1 DWATR
6 FSFCGLVRRL
16 RSTERA
22 STSDRPPGCFGLPID
37 LAPLGLLVRRVT
49 EEGARRRELAEL
61 VAHHVLRHQDRQ
73 ELLAV
78 VNTERQADELRHDGR
93 AARPG
98 LDDLVAARSARRLCL
113 LQQIAVDE
121 RTLPYRA

>member
-1 DWATR
+1 MRISDWSSDVCSSDLQATGM
-6 FSFCGLVRRL
+6 FRL
-16 RSTERA
+16 AHR
-22 STSDRPPGCFGLPID
+22 
-37 LAPLGLLVRRVT
+37 LAPLGLLVRRVA

-61 VAHHVLRHQDRQ
+61 VAHHVLGHQDRQ

-78 VNTERQADELRHDGR
+78 VNTERQPDELRHDGR

-98 LDDLVAARSARRLCL
+98 LDDLVATRPARRLGL

-121 RTLPYRA
+121 RTLPDRA